1 MLSFLHI
8 QGLAVIDELQLELS
22 PGLNVLT
29 GETGAGKS
37 IIVGAL
43 SLLRGAKISGRAV
56 RAECDR
62 ALVQAQFLVH
72 QRSAVL
78 DTLRELEL
86 PSGEG
91 ERREVVLERVV
102 PRGGRGRALV
112 QGQLRPQPQLAEVG
126 ERLID
131 ICGQHQQHS
140 LARLGRHLELLDEHA
155 HSNNKRF
162 AAQSSAY
169 RESYAE
175 LRRIDRELE
184 RLRGVLE
191 RDPSLGDYLEHQ
203 LSELVEVDPQ
213 PGEWEGVR
221 ERLEALRCREETL
234 EAARLV
240 ESELEECDGAV
251 LPRLAALERQLR
263 ASDEAG
269 RFEALVAALTNAAGA
284 CEDALAHAKKALL
297 AEDEGE
303 ESRQALEER
312 QHQLAVLRRKHGP
325 ELREARDR
333 LERQVHEWQSGAERI
348 AQLEAQREQALA
360 RALSIAE
367 ELHTLR
373 GDVARK
379 LAKAVEAELGSLC
392 MPLARIEIAV
402 ERLPPERIHAGG
414 IDRVEVRVAANPGEA
429 AGPLSEVASG
439 GELSRILLA
448 LQSVSNAR
456 GGIATYVFDEVDAGV
471 GGAVADAIGRR
482 LLRAA
487 RAGIDADGAQVL
499 CITHLPQVAAF
510 ADAQYRVEKLVESG
524 RTRTRVVRLTEPERV
539 EELARMLGG
548 AEVTESARHH
558 AQRLLDAA
566 QALKTGKRAAA
577 RPRAKKKSRRAA

>member
-22 PGLNVLT
+22 SGLNVLT

-43 SLLRGAKISGRAV
+43 SLLRGGKGSARAV
-56 RAECDR
+56 RAECER
-62 ALVQAQFLVH
+62 ALIQAQFVVPEAALVM
-72 QRSAVL
+72 QVL
-78 DTLRELEL
+78 EGLEL
-86 PSGEG
+86 PCGEG

-102 PRGGRGRALV
+102 PRSGRGRALV

-155 HSNNKRF
+155 LTGNRRF
-162 AAQSSAY
+162 AKCLGAY
-169 RESYAE
+169 QQRYAE
-175 LRRIDRELE
+175 LRGIERELE
-184 RLRGVLE
+184 RLREVLAQ
-191 RDPSLGDYLEHQ
+191 DPALGDYLEHQ
-203 LSELVEVDPQ
+203 LKELCEVDPQ

-221 ERLEALRCREETL
+221 ERLESLRCREEIL

-240 ESELEECDGAV
+240 EAELEECDGAV
-251 LPRLAALERQLR
+251 LSRLGALERQLR
-263 ASDEAG
+263 ATGSGE
-269 RFEALVAALTNAAGA
+269 RFEPVVAALINATAS
-284 CEDALAHAKKALL
+284 CEEALAHARATLRDD
-297 AEDEGE
+297 DEGE
-303 ESRQALEER
+303 ESLQRLEER

-325 ELREARDR
+325 ELYEARER
-333 LERQVHEWQSGAERI
+333 LEQQVAEWQQGAERI
-348 AQLEAQREQALA
+348 AELESARERSLAQALEV
-360 RALSIAE
+360 AL
-367 ELHTLR
+367 ELHQLR
-373 GDVARK
+373 VDVAER
-379 LAKAVEAELGSLC
+379 LARAVEAELESLC

-402 ERLPPERIHAGG
+402 EQLAPERIHAFGV
-414 IDRVEVRVAANPGEA
+414 DRVEIRVAANPGEA

-487 RAGIDADGAQVL
+487 RSAEGGAAQVL

-510 ADAQYRVEKLVESG
+510 ADAQFRVEKVVRAG
-524 RTRTRVVRLTEPERV
+524 RTRTRVVRLNEEERV

-548 AEVTESARHH
+548 AEVTDSARHH

-566 QALKTGKRAAA
+566 LALKSGKRAST
-577 RPRAKKKSRRAA
+577 RGKSKAKKRRAA

>member
-22 PGLNVLT
+22 AGLNVLT

-43 SLLRGAKISGRAV
+43 SLLRGAKGSGRAV
-56 RAECDR
+56 RAECER
-62 ALVQAQFLVH
+62 ASVQAQFVVPEAAGVVGAL
-72 QRSAVL
+72 QSL
-78 DTLRELEL
+78 DL

-102 PRGGRGRALV
+102 PRNGRGRALI
-112 QGQLRPQPQLAEVG
+112 QGQLRPQPQLGEIG

-140 LARLGRHLELLDEHA
+140 LARLGRHLEVLDEHA
-155 HSNNKRF
+155 RVNDRRF
-162 AAQSSAY
+162 SACLGVY
-169 RESYAE
+169 QERFSQ
-175 LRRIDRELE
+175 LRSVERELE
-184 RLRGVLE
+184 RLREVLAQ
-191 RDPSLGDYLEHQ
+191 DPALGDYLEHQ
-203 LSELVEVDPQ
+203 LTEFQEVDPQ

-234 EAARLV
+234 QAARLV
-240 ESELEECDGAV
+240 EAELEECEGAV
-251 LPRLAALERQLR
+251 LSRLVALERRLR
-263 ASDEAG
+263 AIQGGE
-269 RFEALVAALTNAAGA
+269 RFSALNASLVSAAAS
-284 CEDALAHAKKALL
+284 CEDALARAREALL
-297 AEDEGE
+297 AEEETDE
-303 ESRQALEER
+303 SLQRLEER
-312 QHQLAVLRRKHGP
+312 MHQLAVLRRKHGP
-325 ELREARDR
+325 ELGEARQR
-333 LERQVHEWQSGAERI
+333 LERQVEEWQSGAERI
-348 AQLEAQREQALA
+348 AELEAQRA
-360 RALSIAE
+360 RALSSALE
-367 ELHTLR
+367 TAQQLHCLR
-373 GDVARK
+373 CEVAK
-379 LAKAVEAELGSLC
+379 ELAKAVEAELESLC

-402 ERLPPERIHAGG
+402 EALPAERIHAGG
-414 IDRVEVRVAANPGEA
+414 VDRVEIRVAANPGES

-487 RAGIDADGAQVL
+487 RSGNEAPAQVL

-510 ADAQYRVEKLVESG
+510 ADAQYRVEKIVDAG
-524 RTRTRVVRLTEPERV
+524 RTRTRVVRLSESERV

-548 AEVTESARHH
+548 AEVTDSARLH

-566 QALKTGKRAAA
+566 TALKSAKRAAT
-577 RPRAKKKSRRAA
+577 RGKKSKRSRRAA